1 MQVQERFLTYVHVH
15 TTSDETTGT
24 SPSTGRQ
31 FDLAHLLE
39 KELKTLG
46 LSDVYADDHCYV
58 YANIPATPGM
68 EHLAPIG
75 FIAHMDTSPD
85 CSGENVR
92 PQIIPNY
99 DGGDVVLAGTGDILS
114 PDAFP
119 TLKKLAGMT
128 LITTDGTTLLGAD
141 DKAGIAEIV
150 TACEHVLGSGKPH
163 GKICIAF
170 TPDEEIGAGVD
181 HFDLE
186 RFGASYA
193 YTVDGGEEGE
203 LAFETFNA
211 ASAVVDIT
219 GLSVHPGSAKDT
231 MVNAA
236 LLAMEFNSLL
246 PAGDIPRLTEG
257 YEGFFHLTDMSGSI
271 ESARLSYIIRD
282 HDHALFEGRKAM
294 MLHAAK
300 VLNEKYGQE
309 FVRVTL
315 RDSYYNMREKIEPYM
330 FLVENAEKAIQE
342 AGMMPFIYAVRG
354 GTDGSRLS
362 YMGLPTPNLCTG
374 GFAYHGRFEHVAV
387 ESMERCTKMVEL
399 LMCTY
404 R

>member
-186 RFGASYA
+186 RFGASYS

-330 FLVENAEKAIQE
+330 FLVENAEKAIRE
-342 AGMMPFIYAVRG
+342 AGMTPFIYAVRG

>member
-342 AGMMPFIYAVRG
+342 AGMTPFIYAVRG

>member
-39 KELKTLG
+39 KELRALG

-58 YANIPATPGM
+58 YANIPATPGK

-114 PDAFP
+114 PAAFP

-150 TACEHVLGSGKPH
+150 TACEHVLSSGKPH

-186 RFGASYA
+186 RFGAAYA

-342 AGMMPFIYAVRG
+342 AGMTPFIYAVRG

>member
-68 EHLAPIG
+68 EHLASIG

-114 PDAFP
+114 PAAFP

-342 AGMMPFIYAVRG
+342 AGMTPFIYAVRG

>member
-85 CSGENVR
+85 CSGENVQ

-114 PDAFP
+114 PAAFP

-150 TACEHVLGSGKPH
+150 TACEQVLSSGKPH

-186 RFGASYA
+186 RFGAAYA

-342 AGMMPFIYAVRG
+342 AGMTPFIYAVRG

>member
-58 YANIPATPGM
+58 YASIPASPGM

-150 TACEHVLGSGKPH
+150 TACEQVLSSGKPH

-342 AGMMPFIYAVRG
+342 AGMTPFIYAVRG

>member
-150 TACEHVLGSGKPH
+150 TACEQVLSSGKPH

-342 AGMMPFIYAVRG
+342 AGMTPFIYAVRG

>member
-39 KELKTLG
+39 KELRALG

-58 YANIPATPGM
+58 YANIPATPGK

-114 PDAFP
+114 PAAFP

-150 TACEHVLGSGKPH
+150 TACEHVLSSGKPH

-342 AGMMPFIYAVRG
+342 AGMTPFIYAVRG

>member
-150 TACEHVLGSGKPH
+150 TACEQVLSSGKPH

-236 LLAMEFNSLL
+236 LLATEFNSLL

-330 FLVENAEKAIQE
+330 FLVENAEKAIRE
-342 AGMMPFIYAVRG
+342 AGMTPFIYAVRG

>member
-58 YANIPATPGM
+58 YASIPATPGM

-114 PDAFP
+114 PAAFP

-150 TACEHVLGSGKPH
+150 TACEHVLSSGKPH

-271 ESARLSYIIRD
+271 ERARLSYIIRD

-342 AGMMPFIYAVRG
+342 AGMTPFIYAVRG

>member
-99 DGGDVVLAGTGDILS
+99 DGGEVVLAGTGDILS

-150 TACEHVLGSGKPH
+150 TACEQVLSSGKPH

-236 LLAMEFNSLL
+236 LLAM
-246 PAGDIPRLTEG
+246 G

-342 AGMMPFIYAVRG
+342 AGMTPFIYAVRG

>member
-150 TACEHVLGSGKPH
+150 TACEQVLSSGKPH

-186 RFGASYA
+186 RFGAAYA

-342 AGMMPFIYAVRG
+342 AGMTPFIYAVRG

>member
-99 DGGDVVLAGTGDILS
+99 DCGDVVLAGTGDILS

-150 TACEHVLGSGKPH
+150 TACEQVLSSGKPH

-271 ESARLSYIIRD
+271 ENARLSYIIRD

-342 AGMMPFIYAVRG
+342 AGMTPFIYAVRG

>member
-150 TACEHVLGSGKPH
+150 TACEQVLSSGKPH

-271 ESARLSYIIRD
+271 ENARLSYIIRD

-342 AGMMPFIYAVRG
+342 AGMTPFIYAVRG

-404 R
+404 Q